1 MYAVIKSGGK
11 QYRVAE
17 GDTLQVD
24 QLKAEV
30 GSSVELPVLLVGG
43 DSPKVGSPTVD
54 GASVKATVVSH
65 ELGDKVTALK
75 MRRRKRTRRRI
86 GFRASHT
93 TLKIDKIKA

>member
-24 QLKAEV
+24 QLKADV
-30 GSSVELPVLLVGG
+30 GSSLELPVLLVGG

-65 ELGDKVTALK
+65 ELGDKVTGLK

-93 TLKIDKIKA
+93 TLKIDKIEA

>member
-1 MYAVIKSGGK
+1 MYAVIQSGGK

-30 GSSVELPVLLVGG
+30 GSSVELPVLLLGG
-43 DSPKVGSPTVD
+43 DSPKVGAPTVD
-54 GASVKATVVSH
+54 GAAVKATVVSH

-75 MRRRKRTRRRI
+75 YRPRKRYRRRF
-86 GFRASHT
+86 GFRASLT
-93 TLKIDKIKA
+93 TLKIDKIEA

>member
-30 GSSVELPVLLVGG
+30 GTSLALPVLLVGG
-43 DSPKVGSPTVD
+43 DAPKVGAPLVD
-54 GASVKATVVSH
+54 GASVTVTVVSH
-65 ELGDKVTALK
+65 ELGEKVTALK
-75 MRRRKRTRRRI
+75 YRRRKRTRRRF

-93 TLKIDKIKA
+93 TLKIDKIEA